1 MQTMD
6 NIEDE
11 IMPKWGVVAY
21 FTAKEFAR
29 FNINSSAVP
38 KIFTGG
44 KMNVEM
50 LIFNLINFDDS
61 KIWRRNAIDY
71 TTLLVPW

>member
-1 MQTMD
+1 M
-6 NIEDE
+6 
-11 IMPKWGVVAY
+11 

-44 KMNVEM
+44 KMNVEL

-61 KIWRRNAIDY
+61 K
-71 TTLLVPW
+71 LLRSKDISCKIPNFIEIYRQRIAHTKTR